1 MVVLQGASVYKQLFR
16 QPIEVPM
23 KIVKRVE
30 EIVNNRMLPPGSR
43 IYASGN
49 AATPQVL
56 FRQLA
61 TDTGIRDVEMMG
73 VLFLGEVAELF
84 SEATCRRITHRIIF
98 NGHHTREAVNKG
110 WAKYQLMHLG
120 DIPMQVLEYRK
131 PTVAMIA
138 VAGPDNGGNFS
149 LGTTVEGTMAA
160 IETVR
165 ANGGLI
171 IAEHNARMPF
181 VLGDTVPGKWIDYL
195 LHSDYPLPVSPV
207 QPPDDAARRIGRIIA
222 ALFVKD
228 RCTLQYGIGQV
239 PEAVTDAIL
248 EKGVKDLGIHTEL
261 FADAMRRLVDEGV
274 VTNRYTRTRSKFSIA
289 SIFLA
294 SSRQGYDWLHY
305 NSAVQSRPSDYTNS
319 ILTIAEQPD
328 MVSINSA
335 IGVDLHGNIW
345 ADSMKARQIYSGVGG
360 QCDFIR
366 GANLSAG
373 GVPIIALK
381 SVTAKGVSKIMDM
394 CPEGI
399 TTTAIAADPVVIVTE
414 NGAFDPRGLS
424 ISERAVGIAH
434 LAAAPFKEALL
445 KTIVD
450 SPEFHRS
457 KEALRSGVPKGF
469 YPYETI

>member
-1 MVVLQGASVYKQLFR
+1 MKVVS
-16 QPIEVPM
+16 
-23 KIVKRVE
+23 RVE
-30 EIVNNRMLPPGSR
+30 DIVNNRLLPKGSR

-49 AATPQVL
+49 AATPQVM
-56 FRQLA
+56 FRHLA
-61 TDTGIRDVEMMG
+61 ADSSIRDVDLIG
-73 VLFLGEVAELF
+73 VLFLGDVADLF

-98 NGHHTREAVNKG
+98 NSYHTREAVNRG

-120 DIPMQVLEYRK
+120 DIPMQVDRYLK
-131 PTVAMIA
+131 PTVAMVS
-138 VAGPDNGGNFS
+138 VAGPDNGGNYS
-149 LGTTVEGTMAA
+149 LGTTVEGVMAA

-165 ANGGLI
+165 ANNGLI
-171 IAEHNARMPF
+171 LAERNARMPF
-181 VLGDTVPGKWIDYL
+181 VLGDTVPGSWIDYL
-195 LHSDYPLPVSPV
+195 LDTDYPLPISPV
-207 QPPDDAARRIGRIIA
+207 QPPDEAARRIGRIIA
-222 ALFVKD
+222 GLFVRD
-228 RCTLQYGIGQV
+228 GCTIQYGIGQV
-239 PEAVTDAIL
+239 PEAVTDAVL
-248 EKGVKDLGIHTEL
+248 DKGVQDLGIHTEL
-261 FADAMRRLVDEGV
+261 FADAMRRLVDAGV
-274 VTNRYTRTRSKFSIA
+274 VTNRYTSARNKFSIA

-294 SSRQGYDWLHY
+294 GSQAGYDWLHY
-305 NSAVQSRPSDYTNS
+305 NSAVQSRPSDYTNG
-319 ILTIAEQPD
+319 ILTIADQPR

-381 SVTAKGVSKIMDM
+381 SVTSKGLSKIVDM

-434 LAAAPFKEALL
+434 LASPIVKESLL
-445 KTIVD
+445 RIIYD
-450 SPEFHRS
+450 SPEFHHA
-457 KEALRSGVPKGF
+457 KGALTDGVPKGF
-469 YPYETI
+469 HAYDTVNRIS

>member
-1 MVVLQGASVYKQLFR
+1 
-16 QPIEVPM
+16 M
-23 KIVKRVE
+23 KIVKNVE
-30 EIVNNRMLPPGSR
+30 EIINNTLLPPGSR

-49 AATPQVL
+49 AATPQVM

-61 TDTGIRDVEMMG
+61 ADTTIRDVQLMG
-73 VLFLGEVAELF
+73 VLFLGEVADLF
-84 SEATCRRITHRIIF
+84 SQAACSRITHRIIF
-98 NGHHTREAVNKG
+98 NSHHTREAANRG

-120 DIPMQVLEYRK
+120 DIPMQVREYFK
-131 PTVAMIA
+131 PNVAMIT

-149 LGTTVEGTMAA
+149 LGTTVEGVMAA

-165 ANGGLI
+165 ANNGLV

-181 VLGDTVPGKWIDYL
+181 VLGDTVPGSWIDYL
-195 LHSDYPLPVSPV
+195 LHTDCALPVSPV
-207 QPPDDAARRIGRIIA
+207 QQPDEPAIRIGRIIA
-222 ALFVKD
+222 GLFVKD
-228 RCTLQYGIGQV
+228 RCTIQYGIGQV

-274 VTNRYTRTRSKFSIA
+274 VTNRYTNTRSKFSIA

-294 SSRQGYDWLHY
+294 GSQEGYDWLHY

-319 ILTIAEQPD
+319 ILTIADQPN

-366 GANLSAG
+366 GANLSTG

-381 SVTAKGVSKIMDM
+381 SVTGNDVSKIVDM

-434 LAAAPFKEALL
+434 LASPRVKEELL
-445 KTIVD
+445 RVIYD
-450 SPEFHRS
+450 NLEFHHA
-457 KEALRSGVPKGF
+457 KDALTDDIPKGF

>member
-1 MVVLQGASVYKQLFR
+1 MR
-16 QPIEVPM
+16 
-23 KIVKRVE
+23 IVKDVGD
-30 EIVNNRMLPPGSR
+30 IVNAALIPPGSR

-49 AATPQVL
+49 AATPQVM

-61 TDTGIRDVEMMG
+61 ADETIRNVDLIG
-73 VLFLGEVAELF
+73 VLFLGEVADLF
-84 SEATCRRITHRIIF
+84 TKAVCNRITHRIIF
-98 NGHHTREAVNKG
+98 NSYHTREAANKG

-120 DIPMQVLEYRK
+120 DIPMQVREYLK
-131 PTVAMIA
+131 PNVAMLS
-138 VAGPDNGGNFS
+138 VAGPDNGGNYS
-149 LGTTVEGTMAA
+149 LGTTMEGVMAA

-165 ANGGLI
+165 ANNGLV
-171 IAEHNARMPF
+171 IAERNAQMPF
-181 VLGDTVPGKWIDYL
+181 VLGDTVPGSWIDYL
-195 LHSDYPLPVSPV
+195 LDTDYPLPVSPV
-207 QPPDDAARRIGRIIA
+207 QPPDEPARRIGRIIA
-222 ALFVKD
+222 GLFVKD
-228 RCTLQYGIGQV
+228 CSTIQYGIGQV

-274 VTNRYTRTRSKFSIA
+274 VTNRYTSTRNKFSIA

-294 SSRQGYDWLHY
+294 GSQDGYDWLHY
-305 NSAVQSRPSDYTNS
+305 NSAVQSRPADYTNS
-319 ILTIAEQPD
+319 ILTIADQPK

-366 GANLSAG
+366 GANLSKG

-381 SVTAKGVSKIMDM
+381 SVTAKGVSKIVDM

-424 ISERAVGIAH
+424 ISERAVGMAH
-434 LAAAPFKEALL
+434 LASPSVKQDLL
-445 KTIVD
+445 KKIYD
-450 SPEFHRS
+450 SPEFHHAKS
-457 KEALRSGVPKGF
+457 ALFGGVPKGF
-469 YPYETI
+469 HPYETI

>member
-1 MVVLQGASVYKQLFR
+1 
-16 QPIEVPM
+16 M
-23 KIVKRVE
+23 KIVQRIE
-30 EIVNNRMLPPGSR
+30 DIVNNTLLPPGSR

-61 TDTGIRDVEMMG
+61 ADTTIRDVEMMG
-73 VLFLGEVAELF
+73 VLFLGELTDLF
-84 SEATCRRITHRIIF
+84 SKTTCDRITHRIIF
-98 NGHHTREAVNKG
+98 NSHHTREAANRG

-120 DIPMQVLEYRK
+120 DIPMQVREYFK
-131 PTVAMIA
+131 PNVAMIT

-149 LGTTVEGTMAA
+149 LGTTVEGVMAA

-165 ANGGLI
+165 ANDGLV

-181 VLGDTVPGKWIDYL
+181 VLGDTVPGNWIDYL
-195 LHSDYPLPVSPV
+195 LHTDYTLPTTPV
-207 QPPDDAARRIGRIIA
+207 QPPDEPASRIGRIIA
-222 ALFVKD
+222 ELFVKD
-228 RCTLQYGIGQV
+228 RCTIQYGIGQV

-248 EKGVKDLGIHTEL
+248 DKGVKDLGIHTEL

-274 VTNRYTRTRSKFSIA
+274 VTNRYTNTRNKFSIA

-294 SSRQGYDWLHY
+294 GRQEGYDWLHY

-319 ILTIAEQPD
+319 ILTIADQSN

-381 SVTAKGVSKIMDM
+381 SVTAKGVSKIVDM

-434 LAAAPFKEALL
+434 LASPAIKDNLL
-445 KTIVD
+445 REIYD
-450 SPEFHRS
+450 SPEFHHA
-457 KEALRSGVPKGF
+457 KGALTDGIPKGVH
-469 YPYETI
+469 PYDTI